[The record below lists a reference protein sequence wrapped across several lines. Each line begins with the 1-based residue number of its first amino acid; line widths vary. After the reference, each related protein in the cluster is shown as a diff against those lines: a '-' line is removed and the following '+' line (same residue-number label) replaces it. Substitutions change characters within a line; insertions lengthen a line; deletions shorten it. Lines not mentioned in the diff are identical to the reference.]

1 MVPPFR
7 MGELVYLR
15 PLEREDLNDRYLG
28 WLNDP
33 EVTRFMETGIF
44 PTTREDLVRFWET
57 VTASPNDVI
66 LAVADVEDDVHIGN
80 VKLGPIHWV
89 HRVAEF
95 GIMIGDKARWGRGRG
110 TEATRLMV
118 EYGFEE
124 LNLRKITLGVLEGN
138 AAAQRSYEKV
148 GFVVEGRQRA
158 QVVRG
163 GRTLDRIVMGL
174 LREEGERERARG
186 L

>member
-1 MVPPFR
+1 MATVFR
-7 MGELVYLR
+7 RGQLVYLR
-15 PLEREDLNDRYLG
+15 PLEREDLNERYLG

-33 EVTRFMETGIF
+33 DVTRFMETGIF
-44 PTTREDLVRFWET
+44 PTTRDELLHFWER

-66 LAVADVEDDVHIGN
+66 FAVADAEDDAHIGN
-80 VKLGPIHWV
+80 VKLGPINWV

-95 GIMIGDKARWGRGRG
+95 GIMIGDKSRWGGGRGR
-110 TEATRLMV
+110 EATRLTV
-118 EYGFEE
+118 SYAFEE

-138 AAAQRSYEKV
+138 EAARKAYEKV
-148 GFVVEGRQRA
+148 GFVVEGRQRE

-174 LREEGERERARG
+174 LRDEWQCKT
-186 L
+186 